1 MNIKQKIADS
11 MKLLYN
17 KNYITLRDGNVS
29 FKPRNK
35 DYFYISAG
43 SVLKNTITPEQV
55 IKVNFNDE
63 RTWFDDTKMYKPSQE
78 LNMHYFLQ
86 RKKQNY
92 LHDTF
97 ILHAHPPNTIA
108 YMGLNVNNI
117 ELNTIKQ
124 YFPEMNVGLI
134 GKNVPFFNA
143 GSEELAEAC
152 LNNLYNPYTMIG
164 LKQHGTL
171 SIGSDVNELIEHIE
185 TLEKYLDIYFKSTSI
200 HVRHVH

>member
-1 MNIKQKIADS
+1 LKKYLKKHKINSIIHLAAFLGVKTTEQS
-11 MKLLYN
+11 
-17 KNYITLRDGNVS
+17 
-29 FKPRNK
+29 
-35 DYFYISAG
+35 
-43 SVLKNTITPEQV
+43 PEQV
-55 IKVNFNDE
+55 IKVNFNDKL
-63 RTWFDDTKMYKPSQE
+63 TWFDDTKIYKPSQE

-97 ILHAHPPNTIA
+97 ILHAHPPNSIA

-143 GSEELAEAC
+143 GSEELAESC

-185 TLEKYLDIYFKSTSI
+185 TLEKYLDIYFKSIEYINITYYFG
-200 HVRHVH
+200 R

>member
-55 IKVNFNDE
+55 IKVNFNDK

-97 ILHAHPPNTIA
+97 ILHAHPPNSI
-108 YMGLNVNNI
+108 
-117 ELNTIKQ
+117 
-124 YFPEMNVGLI
+124 
-134 GKNVPFFNA
+134 VPFFNA